1 MIQLRLTVLI
11 LQISSSYSDNFWKT
25 KEESMDGICEV
36 TYQIN
41 ELPKYMIRDRP
52 ELIPYP
58 EECRGQQYFE
68 VTKSKNIDN
77 CEKRSAFSFYKPGY
91 FKCNGPNCKNMW
103 SRTSE
108 TRVIACGTRGNL
120 MIQSIVNQGQ
130 LNQNLLGIET
140 EKFMSGNMQILRL
153 REVRSASP
161 KPEPRD
167 AVTLRNMMFEYSYQ
181 SYQSQTQEQ
190 LEELEHARVPKQLLK
205 EPEMLGKILP
215 SSRLQGQKS
224 PMPKQEIMRQVKT
237 LMQEI
242 IREMTKPQT
251 QNLSEKQVTMKIL
264 SVARGLSM
272 LKKSEYV
279 TLYEELRQ
287 EFASDEIHK
296 SIAKNLFYDTAMMSA
311 TPEAIR
317 FIKEQML
324 KKEMTKLELFSLF
337 IWMPNNLMVPSQE
350 ILEEIYQLVTSPV
363 ITECKMSR
371 NVATMSF
378 TTLLEKACL
387 ARNRRTA
394 FPTWVMGE
402 FCNPESPILK
412 EKWIPYLLK
421 DLQESQEWQRKNDI
435 IVALG
440 MLPSQELVGKLVPL
454 LENQQSVPKMSRFL
468 ALWSLSNIA
477 IDQPEIIEPI
487 YFAIY
492 SNPAEATE
500 MRISAFNA
508 LLKLNPSVPT
518 LHKIAARTWTEQD
531 MEVLRAVNTAFE
543 TLASETYIKVVNEN
557 VNVMNLAKKLR
568 VVYPLIKKVQS
579 GILFVSASV
588 FGADFLPKLD
598 VGYESIQ
605 QWIMSKK
612 SFLPRDVYWQLTY
625 FLSQYQ
631 FNFLQTGY
639 HMEGIEN
646 IYR

>member
-1 MIQLRLTVLI
+1 
-11 LQISSSYSDNFWKT
+11 
-25 KEESMDGICEV
+25 MDGICEV

-58 EECRGQQYFE
+58 EECRGQKYYE

-77 CEKRSAFSFYKPGY
+77 CEKRSAFSFYKPGF

-103 SRTSE
+103 SRTAE

-130 LNQNLLGIET
+130 LNQNLLGIKT
-140 EKFMSGNMQILRL
+140 EEFMSGNLQVLRL
-153 REVRSASP
+153 REIRSASP

-167 AVTLRNMMFEYSYQ
+167 VVQIRNMMFEYSYK
-181 SYQSQTQEQ
+181 SYQSQAQEQ
-190 LEELEHARVPKQLLK
+190 EEELEHARVPKQVLR

-215 SSRLQGQKS
+215 SSRLHGQKS
-224 PMPKQEIMRQVKT
+224 PLPKPEIMRQIKT
-237 LMQEI
+237 LMQSV
-242 IREMTKPQT
+242 IREMTQPQT
-251 QNLSEKQVTMKIL
+251 QNLSEKQITMKIL

-272 LKKSEYV
+272 LKKSDYV

-296 SIAKNLFYDTAMMSA
+296 SIAKNLFYDTALMSA

-337 IWMPNNLMVPSQE
+337 VWMPNNLIVPSHD
-350 ILEEIYQLVTSPV
+350 ILEEIYELVTSPV

-394 FPTWVMGE
+394 FPSWVMGE
-402 FCNPESPILK
+402 FCNPESSILK

-421 DLQESQEWQRKNDI
+421 DLEQSQDWQRKNDI

-468 ALWSLSNIA
+468 TLWSLSNIA
-477 IDQPEIIEPI
+477 VDQPEIIEPI

-508 LLKLNPSVPT
+508 LLKLNPTVTT

-543 TLASETYIKVVNEN
+543 TLASEAYIQVVNEN
-557 VNVMNLAKKLR
+557 INVMNLAKKLR
-568 VVYPLIKKVQS
+568 LVYPLIKKVPS

-612 SFLPRDVYWQLTY
+612 SFLPKDVYWQLTY

-639 HMEGIEN
+639 HLEGIEN
-646 IYR
+646 VYR